1 MSKNSLFTLKNTRNH
16 VSRNGFDLSNKNSFT
31 AKAGE
36 LLPVYF
42 KNVLPGDKF
51 KCSVQ
56 HFTRTQ
62 AVQTAAFTRFK
73 EEFSWYFVPY
83 RLMWRYFPSVINRLG
98 NQTNSAS
105 GLQQSPNV
113 GTDVPYFTL
122 SSLCSPTNTESILG
136 QMCSSHGVGL
146 KNVVG
151 FQFGNTTAK
160 LLSYLGYCFI
170 PDTYVDDLKKT
181 PSQGGHTL
189 TPPYQEDMKVSP
201 FPLLAYQKIYMDYYR
216 NTQWENNNPSAFNVD
231 YVGDPSNSMQ
241 DPFLFSK
248 GVPTAQTATDG
259 FYTNGMFTLRYN
271 NWRKDMLQGILPSSQ
286 YGDVSIVT
294 TNSGDAKLDGSTT
307 IPGTSTTVKV
317 GNDVVYTKNATETT
331 ASMIADVNGNRFDSS
346 QPLGVKLSS
355 RTAPV
360 SMTAKLQT
368 TFDVLQLRKA
378 QALQKLKE
386 ITQAHDLTIKEQMYA
401 HWNVDVPDVMSQE
414 CIYLGSC
421 TNNIDINEVVNQNL
435 FGADD
440 NGKATIAGKGVGSDS
455 SFCCDFNAKEHGII
469 MCLYTCTPLLDYENI
484 GTDMQLVQ
492 SDISDFP
499 TPEFDRLG
507 LDVLPFYALQNSTAT
522 RVHWSGSLGYTSR
535 YIDYKTSFD
544 KVNGGF
550 LVGDL
555 TTWVAPVSRGYLDKF
570 QSGPLDYRYFKVAPS
585 ILNPIFG
592 FEADSAVTS
601 DQLLV
606 NANFDVKVV
615 RNLDFSGMPY

>member
-1 MSKNSLFTLKNTRNH
+1 MSKNSLYQLKDTRNH
-16 VSRNGFDLSNKNSFT
+16 VSRNGFDLGNKNSYT
-31 AKAGE
+31 AKVGE
-36 LLPVYF
+36 ILPVYW

-73 EEFSWYFVPY
+73 EEFSWFFVPY
-83 RLMWRYFPSVINRLG
+83 RLMWRYFPNAINRLG
-98 NQTNSAS
+98 SQINSAS
-105 GLQQSPNV
+105 SLYQSS
-113 GTDVPYFTL
+113 DVADNLPTFSL
-122 SSLCSPTNTESILG
+122 SSLCAPKDSII
-136 QMCSSHGVGL
+136 SSMAADSSNLV
-146 KNVVG
+146 NVVG
-151 FQFGNTTAK
+151 LEIPNTTAK
-160 LLSYLGYCFI
+160 LISYLGYCYI
-170 PDTYVDDLKKT
+170 PDTYVNNLKNP
-181 PSQGGHTL
+181 PSTGQTK
-189 TPPYQEDMKVSP
+189 TPPYKQDIYVSP
-201 FPLLAYQKIYMDYYR
+201 FPLLAYQKIYMDYFR

-231 YVGDPSNSMQ
+231 YIGDISKANSAY
-241 DPFLFSK
+241 DLFAQ
-248 GVPTAQTATDG
+248 GVPSVNTATRG

-286 YGDVSIVT
+286 YGDVTIIT
-294 TNSGDAKLDGSTT
+294 TNSGDAKLDGTT
-307 IPGTSTTVKV
+307 SIPGSGATVKV
-317 GNDVVYTKNATETT
+317 GNDDVYTKNATETT
-331 ASMIADVNGNRFDSS
+331 GSMIADGDGNRFASS
-346 QPLGVKLSS
+346 QPLGVKISS

-386 ITQAHDLTIKEQMYA
+386 ITQAHDLTIKEQMMA
-401 HWNVDVPDVMSQE
+401 HWNVNVPDVLSQE

-421 TNNIDINEVVNQNL
+421 SNNIDINEVVNQNL
-435 FGADD
+435 FGSNDD
-440 NGKATIAGKGVGSDS
+440 GKATIAGKGTGSDS
-455 SFCCDFNAKEHGII
+455 SFCCDFESKEHGII
-469 MCLYTCTPLLDYENI
+469 MCVYTCTPLLDYENI

-492 SDISDFP
+492 KTIHDFP

-507 LDVLPFYALQNSTAT
+507 LDVLPAYALQNTNAT
-522 RVHWSGSLGYTSR
+522 KVQWSGSLGYTSR

-555 TTWVAPVSRGYLDKF
+555 TTWVAPVSRDYLNKF
-570 QSGPLDYRYFKVAPS
+570 FDGPLDYRYFKVAPS

-592 FEADSAVTS
+592 FAADSSVDS
-601 DQLLV
+601 DQLLI